1 MQGDRSCA
9 SVQGG
14 ETTMRRGDE
23 MTDARMIGVDWGTT
37 SFRAALMDQDGA
49 ILDHG
54 SGRDGLLSVTDR
66 DFETVLERAIGRW
79 DPSCGLPVIAS
90 GMVTSRTG
98 WVETPYLAC
107 PAGPD
112 DLAGALT
119 ALTTAKGRRIAFVT
133 GLSYRNPDGAP
144 DVMRGEETQIAGLGL
159 AGLRLAVMPGT
170 HSKWVRIADGRITA
184 FRSAMTGDA
193 FAALK
198 DHTVLKLTTAD
209 WTPSPAA
216 FAAGVAIGA
225 AEGGAGLLG
234 KLFRQRAGSLMGDF
248 PASETA
254 ERLSGLMIGTEIA
267 EARSFAPD
275 VDGPVVIVGGE
286 ALAARYGAALDV
298 LGIAHET
305 APASAAFAG
314 QFRIAKAAG
323 LV

>member
-1 MQGDRSCA
+1 MSTA
-9 SVQGG
+9 KL
-14 ETTMRRGDE
+14 
-23 MTDARMIGVDWGTT
+23 IGIDWGTT
-37 SFRAALMDQDGA
+37 SFRAALMDGGGGIIDRKA
-49 ILDHG
+49 
-54 SGRDGLLSVTDR
+54 SGEGLLAVPDR
-66 DFETVLERAIGRW
+66 DFEGVLERAVAGWDEGRA
-79 DPSCGLPVIAS
+79 LPLVAS

-98 WVETPYLAC
+98 WVETPYLPC
-107 PAGPD
+107 PAGAGE
-112 DLAGALT
+112 LAGALT
-119 ALTTAKGRRIAFVT
+119 RFTTAGGRRIAFIT

-144 DVMRGEETQIAGLGL
+144 DVMRGEETQIAGLAL
-159 AGLRLAVMPGT
+159 HGLRLAVMPGT
-170 HSKWVRIADGRITA
+170 HSKWVRIDGDQIAA

-193 FAALK
+193 FAALR

-209 WTPSPAA
+209 RIEAQEA

-248 PASETA
+248 PAYETA

-275 VDGPVVIVGGE
+275 VDRPVVIVGGE
-286 ALAARYGAALDV
+286 ALAARYGVALDV

-305 APASAAFAG
+305 APVDAAFAG

>member
-1 MQGDRSCA
+1 MAEGKL
-9 SVQGG
+9 
-14 ETTMRRGDE
+14 
-23 MTDARMIGVDWGTT
+23 IGVDWGTT
-37 SFRAALMDQDGA
+37 SFRAALMDGEGA

-54 SGRDGLLSVTDR
+54 SSRDGLLSVPDR

-79 DPSCGLPVIAS
+79 DPDGGLPVIAS

-98 WVETPYLAC
+98 WVETPYLSC
-107 PAGPD
+107 PAGAEA
-112 DLAGALT
+112 LAGALGQ
-119 ALTTAKGRRIAFVT
+119 LTTARGRRIAFVT

-144 DVMRGEETQIAGLGL
+144 DVMRGEETQIAGLAL
-159 AGLRLAVMPGT
+159 DGLRLAVMPGT
-170 HSKWVRIADGRITA
+170 HSKWVRIASGRITA

-193 FAALK
+193 FAALR

-216 FAAGVAIGA
+216 FAEGVTIGA

-248 PASETA
+248 PANETA

-267 EARSFAPD
+267 EARHFAPD
-275 VDGPVVIVGGE
+275 IGGPVVIVGGE
-286 ALAARYGAALDV
+286 ALAARYAAALDV
-298 LGIAHET
+298 LGMPHET
-305 APASAAFAG
+305 APVHSAFAG

>member
-1 MQGDRSCA
+1 MGTA
-9 SVQGG
+9 KL
-14 ETTMRRGDE
+14 
-23 MTDARMIGVDWGTT
+23 IGIDWGTT
-37 SFRAALMDQDGA
+37 SFRAALMDAGGGIIDRKA
-49 ILDHG
+49 
-54 SGRDGLLSVTDR
+54 SGEGLLSVPDR
-66 DFETVLERAIGRW
+66 DFEGVLERAVAGW
-79 DPSCGLPVIAS
+79 DAAAALPVVAS

-98 WVETPYLAC
+98 WVETPYLPC
-107 PAGPD
+107 PAGAG
-112 DLAGALT
+112 DLAAAL
-119 ALTTAKGRRIAFVT
+119 AHRTTGTGRRIAFVT

-159 AGLRLAVMPGT
+159 EGLRLAVMPGT
-170 HSKWVRIADGRITA
+170 HSKWVRIDGGRITA

-193 FAALK
+193 FAALR

-209 WTPSPAA
+209 RIEAPGA
-216 FAAGVAIGA
+216 FAAGVAVGA

-275 VDGPVVIVGGE
+275 VGGPVVIVGGE
-286 ALAARYGAALDV
+286 ALAARYAAALDV

-305 APASAAFAG
+305 APTDAAFAG
-314 QFRIAKAAG
+314 QFRIATAAG